1 MLFEEKILNELKQC
15 DTDEKFKRQVCG
27 FPVEGELS
35 EQDRKVYDYLVN
47 EERAKIEEK
56 LKRVQNWIRHPEDS
70 AVPRRFA
77 HVSFFN
83 FECRNEA
90 EKKHLQDVI
99 EFTEH
104 ENNDGIL
111 LMTGDKGTGKTHLG
125 ISAVRDN
132 KGYYINMEDLIY
144 KVESSLNFKSPM
156 TEDEVFSFYS
166 GKPFLVIDEIGR
178 SIKQEKENEILSYIL
193 RKRYD
198 LMLPTVIISNLS
210 RDDLLRKLGEAV
222 VDRLIEV
229 ATSVEFSGE
238 SYRILKRKVPDV
250 A

>member
-1 MLFEEKILNELKQC
+1 MLFEEKILKELEQF
-15 DTDEKFKRQVCG
+15 DTDEKFKRQICG

-35 EQDRKVYDYLVN
+35 EQDKKVYDYLVN
-47 EERAKIEEK
+47 EERTKIEEQ
-56 LKRVQNWIRHPEDS
+56 LKRVQNWIRHPDDS
-70 AVPRRFA
+70 GVPKRFE

-83 FECRNEA
+83 FECRNE
-90 EKKHLQDVI
+90 KDRQRLQDVI
-99 EFTEH
+99 EFTVR
-104 ENNDGIL
+104 ENND
-111 LMTGDKGTGKTHLG
+111 DKGTGKTHLG

-238 SYRILKRKVPDV
+238 SYRILKRKISD
-250 A
+250 AA